1 MCMLSEDEIRNWKAL
16 EVERL
21 GAVVGKEAK
30 RIALVT
36 IGVLDGVLND

>member
-16 EVERL
+16 ELERMN
-21 GAVVGKEAK
+21 AVKDDDARK
-30 RIALVT
+30 YCLIA